1 MTRVN
6 DVAEDIR
13 KALLKA
19 DFGLDERVSQ
29 QTKDV
34 NWTSYVRSIYVLCL
48 RGCDVQK
55 LSEPWTVAQI
65 QTF

>member
-19 DFGLDERVSQ
+19 DFGLDETVSQ

-34 NWTSYVRSIYVLCL
+34 NWTS
-48 RGCDVQK
+48 
-55 LSEPWTVAQI
+55 
-65 QTF
+65 